1 MPGGPLGAN
10 RRHSDLVAQAKI
22 ESDTKTFPF
31 VYGLTNIDM
40 TILIDATMVPISTR
54 VIDKPGDLRLQFPFG
69 RHHMGAFGLF
79 FGFSGRINRGK
90 FWLTLVVWLLIWIV
104 AIPAFVVGGLAI
116 LGINISD
123 GSLPSPEDPVAFLR
137 LVRDYGILSLI
148 ILAFIIVSWVSAF
161 AVGIKRLHD
170 RDRSGWWI
178 LLFYFGP
185 AVLVLAQNSADGA
198 LASLVLGLGALAI
211 SVWWLVELGFLR
223 GTSGPNRFGPDPL
236 KREVAVPA

>member
-1 MPGGPLGAN
+1 
-10 RRHSDLVAQAKI
+10 
-22 ESDTKTFPF
+22 
-31 VYGLTNIDM
+31 
-40 TILIDATMVPISTR
+40 
-54 VIDKPGDLRLQFPFG
+54 
-69 RHHMGAFGLF
+69 MGALDLF
-79 FGFSGRINRGK
+79 FGFGGRINRGK

-116 LGINISD
+116 LGSNVSD
-123 GSLPSPEDPVAFLR
+123 GSLPNLEDPVALLR
-137 LVRDYGILSLI
+137 MIRDYGILSLI

-170 RDRSGWWI
+170 RDRSGWWT

-198 LASLVLGLGALAI
+198 LTSLVLGLGALAI

-236 KREVAVPA
+236 NREGALPA

>member
-1 MPGGPLGAN
+1 
-10 RRHSDLVAQAKI
+10 
-22 ESDTKTFPF
+22 
-31 VYGLTNIDM
+31 
-40 TILIDATMVPISTR
+40 
-54 VIDKPGDLRLQFPFG
+54 
-69 RHHMGAFGLF
+69 MGALF

-116 LGINISD
+116 LGSNVSD
-123 GSLPSPEDPVAFLR
+123 GSLPSLEDPVALLR
-137 LVRDYGILSLI
+137 MVRDYGILSLI
-148 ILAFIIVSWVSAF
+148 ILAFIIVSWISAF

-170 RDRSGWWI
+170 RDRSGWWT
-178 LLFYFGP
+178 LLFYSGP
-185 AVLVLAQNSADGA
+185 PVLVLAQNSTDGA
-198 LASLVLGLGALAI
+198 LASLVLGLGAFAI